1 MELDPPRGVTET
13 PADYEARVHA
23 LARPLRTPM
32 DQGTMA
38 WYVWGEDAA
47 PPLVL
52 LHGGFGSWRHWILN
66 VVPLSRHYRVLCADL
81 PGLGDSDPLPG
92 EYTADNIARAVLQ
105 GIDHL
110 LGDARFR
117 ITGFSFGGIIT
128 SHVGPLASA
137 RIDRLVTVAPGALGL
152 TSRRPEL
159 VSLGVRRDPQ
169 AVLDTHRE
177 NLARLMIKDPA
188 RIDDLALHLQ
198 VETVRR
204 ARARSG
210 SIPWTDAS
218 ARALAR
224 CECPIAGVWGER
236 DLIAEQHMHERVALF
251 QRLQPGC
258 PFEIIEGAG
267 HWVMYER
274 PDRFNPLLLDILAR

>member
-1 MELDPPRGVTET
+1 
-13 PADYEARVHA
+13 
-23 LARPLRTPM
+23 
-32 DQGTMA
+32 
-38 WYVWGEDAA
+38 
-47 PPLVL
+47 
-52 LHGGFGSWRHWILN
+52 
-66 VVPLSRHYRVLCADL
+66 
-81 PGLGDSDPLPG
+81 
-92 EYTADNIARAVLQ
+92 
-105 GIDHL
+105 
-110 LGDARFR
+110 
-117 ITGFSFGGIIT
+117 
-128 SHVGPLASA
+128 
-137 RIDRLVTVAPGALGL
+137 
-152 TSRRPEL
+152 
-159 VSLGVRRDPQ
+159 
-169 AVLDTHRE
+169 
-177 NLARLMIKDPA
+177 
-188 RIDDLALHLQ
+188 LHLQ